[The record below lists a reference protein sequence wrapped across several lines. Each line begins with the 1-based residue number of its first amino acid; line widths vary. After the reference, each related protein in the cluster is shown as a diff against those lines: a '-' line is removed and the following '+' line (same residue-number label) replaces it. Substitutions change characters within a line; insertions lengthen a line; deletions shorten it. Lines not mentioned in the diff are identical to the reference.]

1 MTDWQPAPR
10 YSGSRV
16 QFHAYVVNPWDEAA
30 LDTRAKA
37 DEKTTQR
44 IVAAARRLLIDKGYA
59 EFSMRNVAG
68 EAKLSL
74 SNLQGYFSTR
84 DDLVLALFRDAD
96 ARYRL
101 AYAEVLANAPSDR
114 SRRFEAVLEFNLI
127 DSAQSETRRFFLQL
141 WALLSSMDGE
151 SGTLLNDLYQIDL
164 QHLSERI
171 GELVPEVGTSEV
183 RRRATLLAALIEGLM
198 VVRGAHST
206 SAAEMKR
213 LATAAKRVGLA
224 IALGEA
230 SQGRD

>member
-1 MTDWQPAPR
+1 
-10 YSGSRV
+10 
-16 QFHAYVVNPWDEAA
+16 

-37 DEKTTQR
+37 DKKTTHS

-59 EFSMRNVAG
+59 EFSMRNVAS
-68 EAKLSL
+68 EAKLSP
-74 SNLQGYFSTR
+74 SNLQNYFSTR

-114 SRRFEAVLEFNLI
+114 LRRFEAVLEFNFLDI
-127 DSAQSETRRFFLQL
+127 AQSDTRRFFMQL

-151 SGTLLNDLYQIDL
+151 SGTLVNDLYQIDL
-164 QHLSERI
+164 QYLGERI
-171 GELVPEVGTSEV
+171 GELVPEIGTGEV

-213 LATAAKRVGLA
+213 LASAAKRLGLA

-230 SQGRD
+230 SQGAE